1 MYELPEKVIKKSN
14 EELID
19 IHKKCITN
27 YLIQRQIKITRR
39 RQLFIN
45 LDEGQRIYDIRMFF
59 YRPIKLFV
67 YALVTNRLEEISN
80 YIYKTK
86 KNVH

>member
-1 MYELPEKVIKKSN
+1 
-14 EELID
+14 
-19 IHKKCITN
+19 
-27 YLIQRQIKITRR
+27 
-39 RQLFIN
+39 
-45 LDEGQRIYDIRMFF
+45 MFF

>member
-27 YLIQRQIKITRR
+27 YLSHK
-39 RQLFIN
+39 N
-45 LDEGQRIYDIRMFF
+45 IRMFF